1 MLPPNL
7 LIVSMVVFLAT
18 TVSMAPVEEQEQ
30 EEVEVEATEEGELS
44 EEEEDD
50 DDSQS
55 QDKFEGLIGMQQTTM
70 AVAAA
75 VAVASGGSGVG
86 AAVSS
91 NIHHLS
97 ASSSQ
102 SAGGRPNGGTAGS
115 SSAGGQSSSAASQPT
130 GPDGVH
136 SESNG
141 NGQKLLNGGGEG
153 GGRGGAD
160 SQTGVLG
167 SFGGGVSQLDY
178 TGECPG
184 AIDPSSHDFLLGLMG
199 GGDPFKPDHMTPP
212 PQLDSAGPAHHSDI
226 SIDQSGPGHTSLI
239 SGPDQSQSSSLSV
252 SGHSHSAAQGDAA
265 ASTSSLQSEAH
276 RVQTD
281 GADSPDTNGNG
292 RQTLLTD
299 TNAAGGA
306 ESVSGLHIDLTASG
320 LGLTHDVTGGY
331 SHTDLVTMATDST
344 GTDTVPADPTGTP
357 LDSTPAD
364 PTGTPL
370 DSSHPAVTDHTQM
383 AGSVTEQYNPS
394 GQGPEG
400 AENVELEDTC

>member
-136 SESNG
+136 SESN
-141 NGQKLLNGGGEG
+141 
-153 GGRGGAD
+153 
-160 SQTGVLG
+160 GVLG